1 MPPSRIATAI
11 LVAVGLLAAGCG
23 SSTTSSATTAGS
35 GGQAGRR
42 STSTADNL
50 AGANLTVFAA
60 ASLTEAFNDAKTKL
74 QSAHPGLSITYS
86 FAGSQAL
93 VTQITNGAPADVI
106 ATADTATMQKL
117 VDAGLVT
124 TPKTFVRNLLEIVV
138 APGNP
143 KGITGL
149 KNLARSDLK
158 VIIEDPS
165 VPAGKY
171 GRQALQ
177 AQGVTLNPVSQPL
190 DVKSE
195 LLAVE
200 QGNADAGI
208 VYVTDVKS
216 AGSAASGVQIPDSQN
231 VVATYPIA
239 VVKASKNAIAA
250 QAFVDDA
257 VSGTTQQALAARGFL
272 AP

>member
-1 MPPSRIATAI
+1 MRSSHSAALATV
-11 LVAVGLLAAGCG
+11 LVLGAAACG
-23 SSTTSSATTAGS
+23 SAS
-35 GGQAGRR
+35 GT
-42 STSTADNL
+42 STST
-50 AGANLTVFAA
+50 GAPGSQAASTSDALTRSLTVFAA

-74 QSAHPGLSITYS
+74 QAAHSGLSITYS

-93 VTQITNGAPADVI
+93 VTQIKNGAPADVI
-106 ATADTATMQKL
+106 ATADTATMQTL
-117 VDAGLVT
+117 VTAGLVDTPT
-124 TPKTFVRNLLEIVV
+124 TFARNKLEIVV

-143 KGITGL
+143 KNVTGL
-149 KNLARSDLK
+149 ADLGRTDLK
-158 VIIEDPS
+158 VILEDPS

-177 AQGVTLNPVSQPL
+177 AQGITVKPVSLPL

-208 VYVTDVKS
+208 VYVTDVSS
-216 AGSAASGVQIPDSQN
+216 AGSAVTGVPIPDSQN
-231 VVATYPIA
+231 IVATYPIA
-239 VVKASKNAIAA
+239 VVKASSNGAA
-250 QAFVDDA
+250 ARALVADI
-257 VSGTTQQALAARGFL
+257 VGGTAQQSLRARGFL